1 MEGLSSIDQPNPF
14 RGVTV
19 ALTRTLV
26 FRRVLCLLLFHS
38 AVIIDEQESVL
49 ILWIPFSS
57 GSLIA
62 RTKEACRIVC
72 RQLDFRGRFLLTS
85 DSELEVKLHH
95 GVARGSATAMAV
107 WFDAERPESSCRAE
121 D

>member
-1 MEGLSSIDQPNPF
+1 MEGLSSINQPKLF
-14 RGVTV
+14 HGVPA

-26 FRRVLCLLLFHS
+26 FRRILCLLLFHS

-62 RTKEACRIVC
+62 RT
-72 RQLDFRGRFLLTS
+72 
-85 DSELEVKLHH
+85 EV
-95 GVARGSATAMAV
+95 A
-107 WFDAERPESSCRAE
+107 
-121 D
+121 